1 VLLTTLAA
9 IPLLIWIYLLGFRGG
24 FWRVSKHF
32 ASVELQPLFKK
43 RVAVVIPARNEAH
56 VIGQALAS
64 LFEQDFPAPLHI
76 FLVDDAST
84 DGTSEIA
91 RAAAEGVSRTS
102 CLTIIKGAPLI
113 EGWTGKLWALSQGV
127 AQAQTLAPD
136 YLLLTDADIVHGPD
150 SVAKLVAIAET
161 NRFDL
166 TSYMVK
172 LACVSFAE
180 KALIPAFVFF
190 FLKLYPPAWIASQRF
205 RIAGAAGGCI
215 LIRPEMLYK
224 IGGLAAIKNEV
235 IDDCALAREV
245 KRAGGRIWMGLT
257 ASTESI
263 RSYDTFLEI
272 GQMISR
278 TAFNQLQHSSLLL
291 FATLLA
297 LVFAYMLPVL
307 LLLTGNVAAMTLG
320 LTAVLLMIV
329 AYIPTVRLY
338 RLPIAWSVCLPLVAC
353 FYMAATLHSALRYW
367 RGGGGEWKGRVL
379 FMNSRPRPRK
389 AQH

>member
-1 VLLTTLAA
+1 VLSTALAA
-9 IPLLIWIYLLGFRGG
+9 VPLLIWIYLLGFRGG

-32 ASVELQPLFKK
+32 APAGLPPIPKK

-56 VIGQALAS
+56 VIGRALTS
-64 LFEQDFPAPLHI
+64 LLEQDFPAPLHI
-76 FLVDDAST
+76 FLVDDGST

-91 RAAAEGVSRTS
+91 ASAAERASRAS

-127 AQAQTLAPD
+127 AEARTLAPD

-150 SVAKLVAIAET
+150 DVAKLVAIAET

-180 KALIPAFVFF
+180 NALIPAFVFF
-190 FLKLYPPAWIASQRF
+190 FLKLYPPAWIASRRF

-338 RLPIAWSVCLPLVAC
+338 RRPIAWSVCLPLVAC

>member
-150 SVAKLVAIAET
+150 DVAKLVAIAET

>member
-1 VLLTTLAA
+1 VLLTALTAV
-9 IPLLIWIYLLGFRGG
+9 PLLIWIYLLGFRGG

-32 ASVELQPLFKK
+32 APVKLPPISKK

-56 VIGQALAS
+56 VMGQALTS
-64 LFEQDFPAPLHI
+64 LLEQDFPAPLHI
-76 FLVDDAST
+76 FLIDDAST

-91 RAAAEGVSRTS
+91 AAAAEGASRAS

-127 AQAQTLAPD
+127 AQAQTLRPD
-136 YLLLTDADIVHGPD
+136 YLLLTDADIVHGRD

-161 NRFDL
+161 NRYDL

-190 FLKLYPPAWIASQRF
+190 FLKLYPPAWIASQHF
-205 RIAGAAGGCI
+205 RTAGAAGGCI
-215 LIRPEMLYK
+215 LIRPEALET
-224 IGGLAAIKNEV
+224 IGGLAAIRNEV

-257 ASTESI
+257 STTESI

-272 GQMISR
+272 GRMISR
-278 TAFNQLQHSSLLL
+278 TAFNQLQHSTFLLVG
-291 FATLLA
+291 TVVGV
-297 LVFAYMLPVL
+297 VFTYILPVL
-307 LLLTGNVAAMTLG
+307 LLLTGKVSAMLLG
-320 LTAVLLMIV
+320 LITLLLMTI
-329 AYIPTVRLY
+329 AYLPMVRLY
-338 RLPIAWSVCLPLVAC
+338 RQSIAWSLSLPLVAY
-353 FYMAATLHSALRYW
+353 FYLAVTVHSAVQYW
-367 RGGGGEWKGRVL
+367 RGQGGEWKGRVQDAR
-379 FMNSRPRPRK
+379 S
-389 AQH
+389 

>member
-1 VLLTTLAA
+1 
-9 IPLLIWIYLLGFRGG
+9 LIWIYLLGFRGG